1 MNADITDD
9 DLKSAAAGLQT
20 IKRLASQGQQSER
33 VLDVLAGIES
43 GLTDL
48 VEAIASQGD
57 KGALVKAIQSL
68 CDANKTQRP
77 PQVNVEAVKPWSKC
91 RVTAHKNSI
100 TGSIESW
107 DIDRIE

>member
-57 KGALVKAIQSL
+57 KGALVKAIQAL
-68 CDANKTQRP
+68 GEVNKTSPAAAQK
-77 PQVNVEAVKPWSKC
+77 AWHKLKI
-91 RVTAHKNSI
+91 TAHKDAFSGAI
-100 TGSIESW
+100 DSYTIE
-107 DIDRIE
+107 RVA